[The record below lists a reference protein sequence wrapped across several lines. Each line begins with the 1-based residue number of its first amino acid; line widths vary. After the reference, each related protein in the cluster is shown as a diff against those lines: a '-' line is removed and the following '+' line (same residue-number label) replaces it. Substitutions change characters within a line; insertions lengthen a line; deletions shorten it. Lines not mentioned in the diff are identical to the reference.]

1 LRKLGYRPPQTISRV
16 NVARD
21 GGLVS
26 IEQYGVTAAGLGSVR
41 PG

>member
-1 LRKLGYRPPQTISRV
+1 MPRTISKV

-26 IEQYGVTAAGLGSVR
+26 IEQFGTITAATGR
-41 PG
+41 